1 MNRIRFL
8 DFVKYITSHR
18 SYYINQLKRF
28 SDEDLAYFGLLID
41 EVLRKRGY
49 YDD

>member
-8 DFVKYITSHR
+8 DLIKYITSNR
-18 SYYINQLKRF
+18 CYYINKLKKI
-28 SDEDLAYFGLLID
+28 SNEDLVYFSLLID

-49 YDD
+49 YDN